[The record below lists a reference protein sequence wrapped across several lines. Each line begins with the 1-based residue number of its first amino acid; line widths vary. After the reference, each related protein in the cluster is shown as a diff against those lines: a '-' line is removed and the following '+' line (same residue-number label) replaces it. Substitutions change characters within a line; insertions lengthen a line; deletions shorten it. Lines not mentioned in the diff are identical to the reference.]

1 MDMARPVWTTAEVPA
16 GSLRIG
22 SEEHKRLFCR
32 MLLDTFDPYKPAVIP
47 WPKLSGDALGRLT
60 GLPFWSVAVETEG
73 WASTR
78 MQALADV
85 TTDPLIREAIALNAF
100 EERRHK
106 EVLENMVR
114 FYGIEIGPEP
124 EYPKPKNEE
133 WAFIQTGYGECL
145 DSFFAFGLF
154 HAAKETGFFPPE
166 LVEVFEPVVREESR
180 HILFFVNWIAY
191 TQANRGLAVR
201 PWFALRRLVA
211 IAIKGWSRL
220 SLASAVGGGS
230 DANTFTHEG
239 VDDLGIELTPRSFL
253 ELCLRENDRRMALYD
268 ERLLRPAIMP
278 RLVRTVAPLLGRAKS
293 N

>member
-1 MDMARPVWTTAEVPA
+1 MDMARPVWTTADVPE
-16 GSLRIG
+16 GFLSVG

-47 WPKLSGDALGRLT
+47 WPKLSGDALARLT

-78 MQALADV
+78 MQALADI
-85 TTDPLIREAIALNAF
+85 TEDPLIREAIALNAF

-124 EYPKPKNEE
+124 VYPRPKNEE

-201 PWFALRRLVA
+201 PWFAMRRLLA

-220 SLASAVGGGS
+220 SLAKGVGGGS

-239 VDDLGIELTPRSFL
+239 ADDLGIELTPRSFL
-253 ELCLRENDRRMALYD
+253 ELCLSENDRRMSLYD
-268 ERLLRPAIMP
+268 ARLLRPVIMP
-278 RLVRTVAPLLGRAKS
+278 RLVRTVAPLLGRASS